1 VAGDAAVPGELA
13 TLLAS
18 DLVPLAALGV
28 IGLEAIVLL
37 VRHRRTGRGPAP
49 RVVVSFL
56 ASGAAL
62 MAALYF
68 HRRPDGVAGFG
79 LAMTAALGLHLWH
92 LARLSRAQDSL

>member
-1 VAGDAAVPGELA
+1 MDLP

-18 DLVPLAALGV
+18 DLIPLAALGV
-28 IGLEAIVLL
+28 IALEGLVLL
-37 VRHRRTGRGPAP
+37 ARRRRTGRGPAP
-49 RVVVSFL
+49 RLVVRFL

-79 LAMTAALGLHLWH
+79 LAMTAALALHLWH
-92 LARLSRAQDSL
+92 LARLPRA

>member
-1 VAGDAAVPGELA
+1 MPTDLAA
-13 TLLAS
+13 LLAS

-28 IGLEAIVLL
+28 IGLEGVVLL

-49 RVVVSFL
+49 ALTVSFL

-62 MAALYF
+62 MTALYF

-79 LAMTAALGLHLWH
+79 LAMTAALALHLWH
-92 LARLSRAQDSL
+92 LARLARR